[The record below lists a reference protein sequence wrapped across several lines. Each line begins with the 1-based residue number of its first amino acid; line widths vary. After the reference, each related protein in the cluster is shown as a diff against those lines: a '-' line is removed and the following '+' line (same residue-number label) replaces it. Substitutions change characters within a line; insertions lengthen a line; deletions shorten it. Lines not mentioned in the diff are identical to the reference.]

1 MGAEERRYMNKH
13 QVADYIDS
21 TPASVSAMTSR
32 REVPHIKRGR
42 RVLYDRYEIDAWLLQ
57 QAVPAVKQVHPSS
70 ADTEPGRDR
79 TNPNQQGKDQ

>member
-1 MGAEERRYMNKH
+1 MGAEERRYMNKE

-42 RVLYDRYEIDAWLLQ
+42 RVLYDRYAIDAWLLE
-57 QAVPAVKQVHPSS
+57 QAVPQDK
-70 ADTEPGRDR
+70 
-79 TNPNQQGKDQ
+79 